1 MKGAKL
7 IQVYAKVLNQTEIIT
22 NHFILKI
29 FSPEIV
35 KKAIPGQFVMLSAWK
50 QKDPLLRRPFTFNR
64 LFPKEGSFEILYK
77 KVGKGTEI
85 MSYLK
90 AGDQVSLLGPL
101 GNGIKFPQSTKKI
114 AIVCRGIGVAPMLAI
129 IDKAKEKGIDIYAYL
144 SAATKDLLLVKKEI
158 KQKAKLL
165 YITTDDA
172 SLGTS
177 GKVTDFLEKTL
188 KDTKIDAVYTCGS
201 KRLKRHIERL
211 KELHGFNAWVILEEH
226 MACGFGACKGCAC
239 RAKKANDHKNS
250 YLLVCKDGPVFPVD
264 EVEV

>member
-1 MKGAKL
+1 M
-7 IQVYAKVLNQTEIIT
+7 IQVCAKALNQTEIIK

-35 KKAIPGQFVMLSAWK
+35 KEAIPGQFVMLSAWK
-50 QKDPLLRRPFTFNR
+50 QWDPLLRRPFTFNR
-64 LFPKEGSFEILYK
+64 IFYKEGSFELLYK

-85 MSYLK
+85 MSNLK

-101 GNGIKFPQSTKKI
+101 GNGIKFPKNIKRI

-144 SAATKDLLLVKKEI
+144 SAATEDLLLVKKEI
-158 KQKAKLL
+158 KRKAKSL

-172 SLGTS
+172 SLGIP

-201 KRLKRHIERL
+201 KRLKRHIEKL
-211 KELHGFNAWVILEEH
+211 KELYGFNAWVILEEH

-239 RAKKANDHKNS
+239 KAKKDNDHKDK
-250 YLLVCKDGPVFPVD
+250 YFLVCKDGPVFPVD

>member
-1 MKGAKL
+1 M
-7 IQVYAKVLNQTEIIT
+7 IQVCAKALNQTEIIK

-35 KKAIPGQFVMLSAWK
+35 KEAIPGQFVMLSAWK
-50 QKDPLLRRPFTFNR
+50 QWDSLLRRPFTFNR
-64 LFPKEGSFEILYK
+64 IFYKEGSFELLYK

-85 MSYLK
+85 MSNLK

-101 GNGIKFPQSTKKI
+101 GNGIKFPKNIKRI

-144 SAATKDLLLVKKEI
+144 SAATEDLLLVKKEI
-158 KQKAKLL
+158 KRKAKSL

-172 SLGTS
+172 SLGIP

-201 KRLKRHIERL
+201 KRLKRHIEKL
-211 KELHGFNAWVILEEH
+211 KELYGFNAWVILEEH

-239 RAKKANDHKNS
+239 KAKKDNDHKDK
-250 YLLVCKDGPVFPVD
+250 YFLVCKDGPVFPVD

>member
-1 MKGAKL
+1 M
-7 IQVYAKVLNQTEIIT
+7 IQAYAKILDQTEIIK
-22 NHFILKI
+22 NHFIIKI

-35 KKAIPGQFVMLSAWK
+35 KKAIPGQFVMLSAWE
-50 QKDPLLRRPFTFNR
+50 QSDPLLRRPFTFNR
-64 LFPKEGSFEILYK
+64 IFYEEGSFELLYK

-85 MSYLK
+85 MSNLK
-90 AGDQVSLLGPL
+90 TGDQVNLLGPL
-101 GNGIKFPQSTKKI
+101 GNGIKFPKNIKRI

-129 IDKAKEKGIDIYAYL
+129 IDEAKEKGIDIYAYI

-158 KQKAKLL
+158 KQMAKSL

-201 KRLKRHIERL
+201 KRLKRHIEKL
-211 KELHGFNAWVILEEH
+211 KELYGFNAWVILEEH

-239 RAKKANDHKNS
+239 KAKKDNNHKDK
-250 YLLVCKDGPVFPVD
+250 YFLVCRDGPVFPID

>member
-1 MKGAKL
+1 ML
-7 IQVYAKVLNQTEIIT
+7 QVYAKVINQKEIIK

-29 FSPEIV
+29 FAPEIV
-35 KKAIPGQFVMLSAWK
+35 QKAIPGQFIMLSAWK
-50 QKDPLLRRPFTFNR
+50 QRDPLLRRPFTFNR
-64 LFPKEGSFEILYK
+64 IFYPEGSFEILYK

-101 GNGIKFPQSTKKI
+101 GNGIKFTQNIKRI
-114 AIVCRGIGVAPMLAI
+114 AVVSRGIGVAPMLAI
-129 IDKAKEKGIDIYAYL
+129 VDNAKEKGIEVYAYL
-144 SAATKDLLLVKKEI
+144 SAATENLLLRKEEI
-158 KQKAKLL
+158 KEQAKLI
-165 YITTDDA
+165 YITTDDT

-211 KELHGFNAWVILEEH
+211 KELYGFNAWVILEEQL
-226 MACGFGACKGCAC
+226 ACGIGVCKGCAV
-239 RAKKANDHKNS
+239 RAKKVGNS
-250 YLLVCKDGPVFPVD
+250 SDRYLLVCKDGPVFPLD

>member
-1 MKGAKL
+1 M
-7 IQVYAKVLNQTEIIT
+7 IQAYAKILDQTEIIK
-22 NHFILKI
+22 NHFIIKI

-35 KKAIPGQFVMLSAWK
+35 KKAIPGQFVMLSAWE
-50 QKDPLLRRPFTFNR
+50 QSDPLLRRPFTFNR
-64 LFPKEGSFEILYK
+64 IFCEEGSFELLYK

-85 MSYLK
+85 MSNLK
-90 AGDQVSLLGPL
+90 TGDQVNLLGPL
-101 GNGIKFPQSTKKI
+101 GNGIKFPKNIKRI

-129 IDKAKEKGIDIYAYL
+129 IDEAKEKGIDIYAYI
-144 SAATKDLLLVKKEI
+144 SAATKDLLLVKNKI
-158 KQKAKLL
+158 KQMAKSL

-201 KRLKRHIERL
+201 KRLKRHIEKL
-211 KELHGFNAWVILEEH
+211 KELYGFNAWVILEEH

-239 RAKKANDHKNS
+239 KAKKDNNHKDK
-250 YLLVCKDGPVFPVD
+250 YFLVCRDGPVFPID